1 MGLFFCLML
10 HLVIILFHLIPSSS
24 VVEFQCFSIS
34 FFLSPFVPHS
44 ILLSLSHSLFLIM
57 AIFALLLGLIH
68 PELCVSPAK
77 KLMHIIS
84 DPSSLF
90 GAHSSISA
98 PRALPSLGYAH
109 RGGCSTDQCL
119 PSHNAFIL
127 FNRSMFGP
135 LKSQVFVYKQSQK
148 TKASK
153 ESIFPS
159 HIISILKTLQNRHTQ
174 KVDTNDTSFTR
185 ILWDQCSKTLGLRIE

>member
-1 MGLFFCLML
+1 ML

-90 GAHSSISA
+90 GAHSSPRPEPCHLWDMHTEGAAALISVSLHITLLYFSIVLCL
-98 PRALPSLGYAH
+98 ALS
-109 RGGCSTDQCL
+109 S
-119 PSHNAFIL
+119 
-127 FNRSMFGP
+127 
-135 LKSQVFVYKQSQK
+135 LKSLFISRVRKLKPVKKAFSLPISSQ
-148 TKASK
+148 
-153 ESIFPS
+153 F
-159 HIISILKTLQNRHTQ
+159 LKLC
-174 KVDTNDTSFTR
+174 KIDTR
-185 ILWDQCSKTLGLRIE
+185 KK